1 MAKTKRIET
10 NSRENIVHLW
20 NSTQERTL
28 LRHSLFGV
36 GVLNDHD
43 DDAVGELVDEAHEAV
58 DKGSSFDVAADEVG
72 GDGQGGDEE
81 GWASSTQERR
91 HQEDAPLCVVAALAE
106 PHPQAAADANQAT
119 KGEGPLQKSRM
130 MIMMTVPFSRWFL
143 Q

>member
-1 MAKTKRIET
+1 MGRIVIFLCHSRWRWFVAKTKRIET

-20 NSTQERTL
+20 NPTQERTL

-58 DKGSSFDVAADEVG
+58 DKGSPFDVAADEVG

-81 GWASSTQERR
+81 G
-91 HQEDAPLCVVAALAE
+91 
-106 PHPQAAADANQAT
+106 
-119 KGEGPLQKSRM
+119 
-130 MIMMTVPFSRWFL
+130 
-143 Q
+143 